1 MKTERNVKFISTL
14 QRCILNSP
22 SGKLV
27 KTERNVK
34 FISNIAEV
42 HPKFAVRQI
51 SENRAQ
57 CEIYFD
63 IAEVHPKFAARQ
75 ISENRAQCEIYFDI
89 AEKGA
94 DGIRLRLRYH
104 IHGRLLLVR
113 EEFLGLISLD
123 KKLSED
129 VSSGLR

>member
-27 KTERNVK
+27 KSERNVK

-42 HPKFAVRQI
+42 HPKFAV
-51 SENRAQ
+51 
-57 CEIYFD
+57 
-63 IAEVHPKFAARQ
+63 RQ

-113 EEFLGLISLD
+113 EEFLGLVSLD

>member
-14 QRCILNSP
+14 PRCILNSP
-22 SGKLV
+22 QGKLV

-34 FISNIAEV
+34 FISN
-42 HPKFAVRQI
+42 
-51 SENRAQ
+51 
-57 CEIYFD
+57 
-63 IAEVHPKFAARQ
+63 
-75 ISENRAQCEIYFDI
+75 I

-113 EEFLGLISLD
+113 EEFLGLVSLD